1 MSDPNHLHVFLVFQ
15 DLLQAVKDPGEDS
28 TDDEGI
34 DQEYHSDSSEEL
46 EFESDE
52 EGNYLGRKQSSSA
65 EEDEESG
72 DEEGEEEEEVED
84 DSEDEKEEESP
95 GTSKQK
101 KSDDKPSSSGA
112 ATKKASTKELA
123 KGDPSKPEYQDSD
136 TSDEEDIRNTVGNI
150 PMHWYDEYKHI
161 GYDWD
166 AKKIIKP
173 PQGDQIDEF
182 LRKIEDPDFWR
193 TVKDPLT
200 GQDVRLTDED
210 IALIKRIVS
219 GRSPTR
225 ITMSTNPGS
234 SGSPRRWKRCPSRT
248 CPTTSAPSC
257 PPCPKRSACRAW
269 CTP

>member
-1 MSDPNHLHVFLVFQ
+1 MSDPSHLHVFLVFQ

-112 ATKKASTKELA
+112 ATNRGMLGEESFPMPPVST
-123 KGDPSKPEYQDSD
+123 SKMEVSTIQ
-136 TSDEEDIRNTVGNI
+136 E
-150 PMHWYDEYKHI
+150 
-161 GYDWD
+161 
-166 AKKIIKP
+166 P
-173 PQGDQIDEF
+173 PAVF
-182 LRKIEDPDFWR
+182 
-193 TVKDPLT
+193 
-200 GQDVRLTDED
+200 
-210 IALIKRIVS
+210 
-219 GRSPTR
+219 
-225 ITMSTNPGS
+225 
-234 SGSPRRWKRCPSRT
+234 
-248 CPTTSAPSC
+248 
-257 PPCPKRSACRAW
+257 
-269 CTP
+269 